1 MSSDT
6 KIQIWKQFTTIRGTK
21 IKNDGCVIRYKD
33 TNLKAIHNAV
43 SSEVAGQQ
51 AVSSDTKIQIWKQ
64 FTTSL
69 RSLFWR
75 SLLCHPIQRYKFES
89 NSQLIKTS
97 ARKLGCCVIR
107 YKDTNLKAIHNSI
120 VPEVSY
126 SQAVSSDTKIQIWKQ
141 FTTTTA
147 HLQGTWGLC
156 HPIQRYKF
164 ESNSQPRLSAM
175 RDCLCCVIR
184 YKDTNLKAI
193 HNPQQSAR
201 AVPAAVSSDT
211 KIQIWKQFTTWYGH
225 KPLKHKLCHPIQR
238 YKFESNSQLSLS

>member
-1 MSSDT
+1 MY
-6 KIQIWKQFTTIRGTK
+6 IL
-21 IKNDGCVIRYKD
+21 IKTSGCVIRYKD
-33 TNLKAIHNAV
+33 TNLKAIHNNFICYENKKA
-43 SSEVAGQQ
+43 

-64 FTTSL
+64 FTTFL
-69 RSLFWR
+69 IQFCYEKE
-75 SLLCHPIQRYKFES
+75 LCHPIQRYKFES
-89 NSQLIKTS
+89 NSQHFIIFD
-97 ARKLGCCVIR
+97 AEMQGCVIR
-107 YKDTNLKAIHNSI
+107 YKDTNLKAIHNSK
-120 VPEVSY
+120 EVSTPLI
-126 SQAVSSDTKIQIWKQ
+126 SAVSSDTKIQIWKQ